1 MRYVIAVLAI
11 AGIAVSFLALAEH
24 YASPVMPIDVVHS
37 NWNSA
42 YVNQSP
48 YAEVHG
54 IPVAVLGIAGY
65 ALLVVLALLRRR
77 VLMVYFAGIGLAYAL
92 YLTDIEAHVLHVW
105 CVYCVSSLILIILI
119 TFFAFGALIFDPTPR
134 RLPKS

>member
-11 AGIAVSFLALAEH
+11 CGIAVSFLALAGH
-24 YASPVMPIDVVHS
+24 YATPVQPIDVVHS
-37 NWNSA
+37 HWNSA

-65 ALLVVLALLRRR
+65 SLLVTLALLRRR
-77 VLMVYFAGIGLAYAL
+77 ALTVVFAGIGLAYAL
-92 YLTDIEAHVLHVW
+92 YLTDIEAHVLGVW
-105 CVYCVSSLILIILI
+105 CVYCVSSLVLIVLI
-119 TFFAFGALIFDPTPR
+119 TFLAFGALVFDPTPAGTN
-134 RLPKS
+134 L

>member
-11 AGIAVSFLALAEH
+11 GGIAVSSLALAGR
-24 YASPVMPIDVVHS
+24 YDAPVQPIDVVHS

-48 YAEVHG
+48 YAEIHG

-65 ALLVVLALLRRR
+65 ALLAVFALLRRR
-77 VLMVYFAGIGLAYAL
+77 ALTVYFAGFGLAYAL
-92 YLTDIEAHVLHVW
+92 YVTDIQAH
-105 CVYCVSSLILIILI
+105 I
-119 TFFAFGALIFDPTPR
+119 
-134 RLPKS
+134 